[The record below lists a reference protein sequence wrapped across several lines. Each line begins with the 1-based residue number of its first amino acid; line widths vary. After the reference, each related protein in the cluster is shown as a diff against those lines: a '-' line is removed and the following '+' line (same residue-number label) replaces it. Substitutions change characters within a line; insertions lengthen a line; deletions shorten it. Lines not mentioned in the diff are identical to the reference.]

1 MPAVSPAVVTLD
13 DSPVD
18 YVILYRQ
25 PATLNGDEAGWRSS
39 YTFGVAA
46 ADHDDFCVFLAG
58 GNPIEIDLGGSTAFR
73 HIPCSDPY
81 RTDLICKKISSVFT
95 GSYTDSNPAPLKNWS
110 HAKVTVEFGSVPYPT
125 DGSTPFMTIGTR
137 AAPEAIT
144 LAGRQLKHSSDSTP
158 IQADAAISIAAES
171 MSITIFNAV
180 YDQAADVTLAA
191 TYRETVNSDS
201 LFGIYPAYTLRYD
214 GMDRQV
220 TRTATGQTTCQ
231 KTYYFYSRSIDLR
244 KVLRPNGL
252 WDFAVKPDTSYI
264 YTAVPYAPLF
274 A

>member
-1 MPAVSPAVVTLD
+1 MPAVSPAIVTLG

-25 PATLNGDEAGWRSS
+25 PATLSGDESGWRST

-46 ADHDDFCVFLAG
+46 EDHDDFCVFLSG
-58 GNPIEIDLGGSTAFR
+58 GIAIEIDLGSSTAWR

-81 RTDLICKKISSVFT
+81 RVDLICKRISSTFT
-95 GSYTDSNPAPLKNWS
+95 GSYTSGNPDPIKNWS
-110 HAKVTVEFGSVPYPT
+110 HAKVMVEFGTVPYSV
-125 DGSTPFMTIGTR
+125 DGSTPFMTLATR

-144 LAGRQLKHSSDSTP
+144 LAGRQLVHSTDSSP
-158 IQADAAISIAAES
+158 IQADAAISVAAES
-171 MSITIFNAV
+171 LSITIYNAV

-214 GMDRQV
+214 GMDRQ
-220 TRTATGQTTCQ
+220 TTYTATGQVTCQ
-231 KTYYFYSRSIDLR
+231 KTYYFYSRSVDLR

-252 WDFAVKPDTSYI
+252 WDFAVKPDASYI
-264 YTAVPYAPLF
+264 YTPVAYAPLF
-274 A
+274 S